1 MQNEEL
7 IRLAII
13 AASLQVILQ
22 FFGVL
27 KAYLEYLAAKK
38 KGKGSDRLKRSKP
51 KKRNPK

>member
-7 IRLAII
+7 IKLAIM

-27 KAYLEYLAAKK
+27 KAYLEYLAVKK
-38 KGKGSDRLKRSKP
+38 KGKGSDRPKRSKP
-51 KKRNPK
+51 KKRKPT